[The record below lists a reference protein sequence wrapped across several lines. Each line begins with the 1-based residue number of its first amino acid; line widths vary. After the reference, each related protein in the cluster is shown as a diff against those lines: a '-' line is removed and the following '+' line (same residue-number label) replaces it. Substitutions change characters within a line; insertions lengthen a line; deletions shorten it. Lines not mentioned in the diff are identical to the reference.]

1 MAFMGRGEMPS
12 LDNNNSGGTQENRE
26 KMSLPRHGYGMR
38 YRMYYYV
45 PLDNTY
51 VIMQM
56 IVTFI
61 IVTVGIIAYLTNYKS
76 TIVDPIENIKVTFM
90 NIYSIILLS
99 LMGVTVLVS
108 FFSKTKETLEKK
120 LIIIL
125 IISLI
130 SMLVLGIFK
139 LDLDSTY
146 IEEKFEKI
154 YSSLNIDEN
163 VSNDKKIYVGID
175 GMGVKTQK
183 EYYIDECVKLYTMFK
198 IKTYVLMGLHLA
210 LNIIIV
216 YRLFKEINNKDKRER
231 VRKDDLVLF
240 DEEENVKL

>member
-12 LDNNNSGGTQENRE
+12 PDNEQGGGLGENGER
-26 KMSLPRHGYGMR
+26 MSLPQYHYGIN
-38 YRMYYYV
+38 YRIYYYV

-56 IVTFI
+56 IFTFI
-61 IVTVGIIAYLTNYKS
+61 IVTVGIIAYLTSYKS
-76 TIVDPIENIKVTFM
+76 TIVDPIENTKVTFM
-90 NIYSIILLS
+90 NIYSIILLILLS
-99 LMGVTVLVS
+99 ATVIVS
-108 FFSKTKETLEKK
+108 FFSKTKEALEKK
-120 LIIIL
+120 LIVLL

-130 SMLVLGIFK
+130 SMLTLGIIK

-146 IEEKFEKI
+146 IKEKFEEI
-154 YSSLNIDEN
+154 YSSLNINEN

-183 EYYIDECVKLYTMFK
+183 EYYIDECVKLYSMFK

-210 LNIIIV
+210 LNILIV
-216 YRLFKEINNKDKRER
+216 YRLFKELNNKEKREKI
-231 VRKDDLVLF
+231 RKDDLVLF